1 MTSGDDAVTTLQKT
15 PHRHRRATFTLADR
29 SRIVGALLAK
39 SVTDRL
45 TLAGIVGLLMVA
57 MGAFVGA
64 LWPPLRETFAG
75 LPSDF
80 ADAIGKALPGGDL
93 TSGIGF
99 ANAELM
105 SIVAPVGAIAVAVIS
120 AARGTAG
127 EEEDKTLGILLA
139 APVGRLTFLFTKT
152 VAMVIHVLIVG
163 VLLAAGI
170 VTANLIGELGI
181 TTSGI
186 VGATVH
192 TVLLGTLFGAIAI
205 LTGAST
211 GNRRL
216 TAAATGGLAALAFAI
231 STFLPLSNRLADGA
245 KISPWYYFNAS
256 NPLVNG
262 PDPGHLLVLAAM
274 TVIPIALAAAA
285 FHRRDLRG

>member
-1 MTSGDDAVTTLQKT
+1 MTTLEKT
-15 PHRHRRATFTLADR
+15 PHRHRRTTFTPADR
-29 SRIVGALLAK
+29 TRMVGALLAK
-39 SVTDRL
+39 SITDRL
-45 TLAGIVGLLMVA
+45 TLSGIVGLLMLA

-80 ADAIGKALPGGDL
+80 VDVIGIALPGGDL

-120 AARGTAG
+120 AARATAG

-163 VLLAAGI
+163 VLLAAG
-170 VTANLIGELGI
+170 VVLGNMIGDLGI
-181 TTSGI
+181 TANGI
-186 VGATVH
+186 VGATAH
-192 TVLLGTLFGAIAI
+192 TVMLGILFGMIAI
-205 LTGAST
+205 LIGAST

-231 STFLPLSNRLADGA
+231 STFLPLSDSLSDGA
-245 KISPWYYFNAS
+245 KVSPWYYFNAS
-256 NPLVNG
+256 NPLVSG
-262 PDPGHLLVLAAM
+262 ADPGHLIVLAAM
-274 TVIPIALAAAA
+274 IVIPIAAAAVI
-285 FHRRDLRG
+285 FYRRDLRG